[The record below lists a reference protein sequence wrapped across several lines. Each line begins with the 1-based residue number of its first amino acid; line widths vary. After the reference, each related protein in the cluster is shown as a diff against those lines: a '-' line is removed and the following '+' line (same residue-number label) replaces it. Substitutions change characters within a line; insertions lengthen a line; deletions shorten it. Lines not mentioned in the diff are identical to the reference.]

1 MIVLRQKAYSSR
13 FWMGTREALKGAG
26 KGAVYGAVLAPGK
39 IIAHKKGKN
48 KLALGIAGT
57 GAVIGGVIGGRLGYK
72 KGVYNYDLEN
82 NPEVM
87 KKEREKLKEFLDSEK
102 SIIKADVKDFDINS
116 WRMLKKKIDVPEIFL
131 KYVSFYKNTWSKK
144 IDLWYNSIQDGDFKS
159 PDDYFSNGVDF
170 KKVFPV
176 PISAKDSEYFHNI
189 DEKESGERYLVLCTV
204 NEAGDDGWL
213 TLNLETGKY
222 GWDYDDYEKSLSK
235 LLLKHLEDLEKWGS
249 FNQEQKKLVQEFK
262 TKIINL

>member
-1 MIVLRQKAYSSR
+1 MIVLRQKTYSSR

-39 IIAHKKGKN
+39 IIAHKKGKD

-57 GAVIGGVIGGRLGYK
+57 GAVIGGIIGGKMGYK
-72 KGVYNYDLEN
+72 KGVHNYDLEN

-87 KKEREKLKEFLDSEK
+87 KKEREKLKKLLDKEK

-116 WRMLKKKIDVPEIFL
+116 WRMLKKKMNVPEIFL

-159 PDDYFSNGVDF
+159 PDDYFSNGVEF
-170 KKVFPV
+170 KRVFPV
-176 PISAKDSEYFHNI
+176 PTSAKDSEYFYDI
-189 DEKESGERYLVLCTV
+189 DEESGERHLTLCTV

-222 GWDYDDYEKSLSK
+222 GWDYWDQEKSLVK
-235 LLLKHLEDLEKWGS
+235 LFLKHLGDIEKENRL
-249 FNQEQKKLVQEFK
+249 NQEQKKLVQEFK